1 MANQQLLLLRSL
13 EHLTTAPSYRPKR
26 QGRPIPLQP
35 IVAQFSQRPIRRP
48 RIQRTALLAPTSLRS
63 RPLGQKRIVRR
74 QPSRPLGRKPTGPS
88 LLSGRKLLRRA
99 SVRSPRALLLL
110 RKRSV
115 RRRNDSARSPGRRSR
130 KRRSKRTNSRR
141 RTRSRRSNGRVS
153 DWDLVL
159 WASWVF

>member
-63 RPLGQKRIVRR
+63 RPLGQKRIVRP
-74 QPSRPLGRKPTGPS
+74 QPGAQKPEEKKQKDEQP
-88 LLSGRKLLRRA
+88 KKDEK
-99 SVRSPRALLLL
+99 P
-110 RKRSV
+110 
-115 RRRNDSARSPGRRSR
+115 PQ
-130 KRRSKRTNSRR
+130 
-141 RTRSRRSNGRVS
+141 
-153 DWDLVL
+153 
-159 WASWVF
+159 